1 MLVSFSGLP
10 GAGKS
15 TLARLLAREIPAL
28 WLRIDSIEQ
37 ALRDAGVVPGPVD
50 DAGYRTAHAVAQDNL
65 RGGLSVVA
73 DCVNPWMLTRDAWRD
88 LAQAAGA
95 RLVEV
100 EVVCSDAAAHRARV
114 EDRPAEVPG
123 LRLPDW
129 AAVVARDYHAW
140 TRPCLRIDTAHR
152 SVEDG
157 LHDLHRAVS
166 LNTAA
171 ADAPPYPPARASA
184 AHPWR

>member
-1 MLVSFSGLP
+1 MEQPPVLVSFSGLP

-15 TLARLLAREIPAL
+15 TLAHLLAREMHAL

-37 ALRDAGVVPGPVD
+37 ALRSSGVTPGPVD
-50 DAGYRTAHAVAQDNL
+50 DAGYRAAHAVAQDNL

-100 EVVCSDAAAHRARV
+100 EVVCSDAVEHRARV
-114 EDRPAEVPG
+114 EHRRAEGPG

-129 AAVVARDYHAW
+129 AAVLARDYRAW
-140 TRPCLRIDTAHR
+140 TRPCFRIDTAHR
-152 SVEDG
+152 LVEDG
-157 LHDLHRAVS
+157 LRDLHHAVS
-166 LNTAA
+166 FSTAA
-171 ADAPPYPPARASA
+171 AGAPPCPPARA
-184 AHPWR
+184 